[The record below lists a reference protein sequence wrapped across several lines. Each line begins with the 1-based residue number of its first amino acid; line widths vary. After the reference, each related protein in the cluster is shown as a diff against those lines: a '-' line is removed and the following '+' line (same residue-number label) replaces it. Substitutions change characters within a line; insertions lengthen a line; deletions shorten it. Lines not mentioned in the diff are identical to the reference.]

1 MIKRGGVFPASY
13 WANTSSNSVVRD
25 LVEQIDDE
33 EGELKEELEYLMNG
47 GTIEKPIHEDITYDV
62 IYDFQENLWNFLF
75 FTGYL
80 KKVAVHKK
88 GRKTMSISNDEVAY
102 IYENTISGWFEKKKR
117 FELSSLYKA
126 IEEGDTE
133 GME

>member
-1 MIKRGGVFPASY
+1 
-13 WANTSSNSVVRD
+13 
-25 LVEQIDDE
+25 
-33 EGELKEELEYLMNG
+33 
-47 GTIEKPIHEDITYDV
+47 
-62 IYDFQENLWNFLF
+62 
-75 FTGYL
+75 
-80 KKVAVHKK
+80 
-88 GRKTMSISNDEVAY
+88 MSISNDEVAY

>member
-47 GTIEKPIHEDITYDV
+47 GTIEKPIHD
-62 IYDFQENLWNFLF
+62 
-75 FTGYL
+75 
-80 KKVAVHKK
+80 
-88 GRKTMSISNDEVAY
+88 
-102 IYENTISGWFEKKKR
+102 TISGWFEKKKR